1 MEKEY
6 SGHSAASSR
15 SRTFFDKENQCEYLF
30 NQSGPFW
37 HLCTPGQLT
46 ELLFTTDEEF
56 GFGMNLMGICA
67 DKYSK
72 LKIYTF
78 ELMNN
83 HLHCIL
89 SGDRKDC
96 EAFFDM
102 YQTRLQ
108 RYLANTGRLVDMSA
122 FSPSLLSIPDLN
134 ALRNEIVYV
143 NRNGYLI
150 KSSYTPYSYLWGAGY
165 LYFNPIY
172 DLLPSNSFNSLSIR
186 EKRTICRSR
195 DVAMSEGIRVFN
207 NIILPSSFCCIK
219 EGEYFFRD
227 AHHYFNLLSK
237 NYEAYCEIA
246 KRLKDSVFLS
256 DEELYSAVQSM
267 CLKGYNLQKPALL
280 PSAAKIDI
288 AKKMHYEY
296 NASNK
301 QIQRILKIDAG
312 IIESLFPKR
321 M

>member
-1 MEKEY
+1 MEKEF
-6 SGHSAASSR
+6 SGASAPD
-15 SRTFFDKENQCEYLF
+15 SRTFYDKENQCDYLF

-37 HLCTPGQLT
+37 HLCTPGHLT
-46 ELLFTTDEEF
+46 EILFTTDEEF

-67 DKYSK
+67 DRFPW

-89 SGDRKDC
+89 SGGRKDC
-96 EAFFDM
+96 EDLFEM
-102 YQTRLQ
+102 YHARLQ
-108 RYLANTGRLVDMSA
+108 RYLVITGREADLSA
-122 FSPSLLSIPDLN
+122 FKASLLNIPDMQ
-134 ALRNEIVYV
+134 ALRNEIVYI
-143 NRNGYLI
+143 NRNGYLV
-150 KSSYTPYSYLWGAGY
+150 KSSFTPYSYLWGAGY

-172 DLLPSNSFNSLSIR
+172 ELIPSTAFNSLTLR
-186 EKRTICRSR
+186 DKRNICRSR
-195 DVAMSEGIRVFN
+195 DVAMSERIRVFN

-219 EGEYFFRD
+219 EGEHFFRD

-237 NYEAYCEIA
+237 NFEAYSEIA
-246 KRLKDSVFLS
+246 KKLKDSVFLS
-256 DEELYSAVQSM
+256 DEEMYSAVQSM
-267 CLKGYNLQKPALL
+267 CLKGYNLSKPVLL

-288 AKKMHYEY
+288 AKKMHYDY

>member
-1 MEKEY
+1 MEKGY
-6 SGHSAASSR
+6 SGASAPI

-30 NQSGPFW
+30 NESVPFW
-37 HLCTPGQLT
+37 HMFTPGNLT
-46 ELLFTTDEEF
+46 TLLFTNDEEF

-67 DKYSK
+67 DRNPM

-89 SGDRKDC
+89 SGDKKCC
-96 EAFFDM
+96 EDLFNM

-108 RYLANTGRLVDMSA
+108 RYLAITGRVVELSA
-122 FSPSLLSIPDLN
+122 FKVSLLSIPDLH

-143 NRNGYLI
+143 NRNGYLV
-150 KSSYTPYSYLWGAGY
+150 KPSYTPFSYIWGAGY

-172 DLLPSNSFNSLSIR
+172 EVLPSVTFNSLSIR
-186 EKRTICRSR
+186 EKRNLCRSR
-195 DVAMSEGIRVFN
+195 DVAMSDRIRVLN
-207 NIILPSSFCCIK
+207 HIILPSSFCYIK
-219 EGEYFFRD
+219 EGECFFRD

-237 NYEAYCEIA
+237 NYEAYSEIA

-256 DEELYSAVQSM
+256 DEEMFSAVQSM
-267 CLKGYNLQKPALL
+267 CLKSHNLSKPVLL

-288 AKKMHYEY
+288 AKKMHYDY

-312 IIESLFPKR
+312 IIESLFPKVL
-321 M
+321 